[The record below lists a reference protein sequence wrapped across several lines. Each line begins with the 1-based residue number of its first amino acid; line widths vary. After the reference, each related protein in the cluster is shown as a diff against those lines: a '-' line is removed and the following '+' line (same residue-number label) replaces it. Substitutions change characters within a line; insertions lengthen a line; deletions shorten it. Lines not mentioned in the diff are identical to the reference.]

1 MKKSNIIY
9 TILKHQCWTVEWDE
23 YAHMNR
29 VKGAVAV
36 FMEESMIPW
45 FFISFFYPP
54 SPVQCVHCALSLKQ
68 SYFQIFIEGSL

>member
-45 FFISFFYPP
+45 FFISFFIHQVLC
-54 SPVQCVHCALSLKQ
+54 SVCTVHCHLNNPTFKYS
-68 SYFQIFIEGSL
+68 

>member
-45 FFISFFYPP
+45 FLFHFLSTK
-54 SPVQCVHCALSLKQ
+54 SCAVCALSLKQ

>member
-45 FFISFFYPP
+45 FFISFFIQQVLC
-54 SPVQCVHCALSLKQ
+54 SVCTVT
-68 SYFQIFIEGSL
+68 